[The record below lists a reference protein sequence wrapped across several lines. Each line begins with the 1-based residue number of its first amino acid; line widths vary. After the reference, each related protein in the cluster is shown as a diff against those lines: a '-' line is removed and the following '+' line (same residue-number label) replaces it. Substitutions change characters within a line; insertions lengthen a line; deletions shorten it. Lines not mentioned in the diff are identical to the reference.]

1 MNRIYCLPVFQLI
14 IHIIGSD
21 TMNMKFNTLMAKSKR
36 LLLYSLLIVLTIASQ
51 AAYSF
56 GAGNAAQTTKA
67 PISYVNNFESVL
79 GVNIIKKV
87 PFFDDRLRKL
97 VDNNGLA
104 ALKKLGYYQE
114 KFSDKNL
121 NIRSAL
127 IHLQSEY
134 NIKPDGKWD
143 KRITDIVMNKLLGID
158 TPSLDKVSDIPV
170 EGLWIT
176 INKSKNIL
184 TLYKGGKPV
193 KKYPV
198 AIGNP
203 PSLTPSGKF
212 TIVNKIVNPDWG
224 GGGYAKPVKGGSP
237 SNPLGYRW
245 MGLSIKGGSSYG
257 IHGTTDPYS
266 IGTYASHGCIRM
278 FNFDVESLF
287 PQIPMNTKVYI
298 GTQEELAK
306 WGIKQDEPK

>member
-1 MNRIYCLPVFQLI
+1 
-14 IHIIGSD
+14 
-21 TMNMKFNTLMAKSKR
+21 MNMKFKTLRAKSNR
-36 LLLYSLLIVLTIASQ
+36 LLLYPLFIVLTITSQ
-51 AAYSF
+51 TAYSF
-56 GAGNAAQTTKA
+56 GAGSPTNTTKE
-67 PISYVNNFESVL
+67 PISYVNSFDKTKNNGL
-79 GVNIIKKV
+79 GLNLVKKV
-87 PFFDDRLRKL
+87 PFFDDRLREL
-97 VDNNGLA
+97 VNTNKLA

-114 KFSDKNL
+114 RFSDKNL

-127 IHLQSEY
+127 IHIQSEY

-143 KRITDIVMNKLLGID
+143 KRINDVVLNKLLGLD

-193 KKYPV
+193 NKYPV
-198 AIGNP
+198 AVGNP
-203 PSLTPSGKF
+203 ATLTPSGKF
-212 TIVNKIVNPDWG
+212 TIVNKIVNPAWG

-257 IHGTTDPYS
+257 IKR
-266 IGTYASHGCIRM
+266 I
-278 FNFDVESLF
+278 
-287 PQIPMNTKVYI
+287 MN
-298 GTQEELAK
+298 
-306 WGIKQDEPK
+306 PK